1 MKKRIENIA
10 GYQSSDFMLSYNVK
24 KQKFEFTYLYI
35 FEIKGKKVT
44 VMSGE
49 TLKSSH
55 FAPYEMVYE
64 GQKYV
69 NLTLKEVKALLNI
82 VREAA

>member
-10 GYQSSDFMLSYNVK
+10 
-24 KQKFEFTYLYI
+24 
-35 FEIKGKKVT
+35 
-44 VMSGE
+44 
-49 TLKSSH
+49 
-55 FAPYEMVYE
+55 

-69 NLTLKEVKALLNI
+69 NLTLKEVKSLLNI

>member
-1 MKKRIENIA
+1 
-10 GYQSSDFMLSYNVK
+10 
-24 KQKFEFTYLYI
+24 
-35 FEIKGKKVT
+35 
-44 VMSGE
+44 MSGE
-49 TLKSSH
+49 ILKSSY

>member
-10 GYQSSDFMLSYNVK
+10 GYQSSDFILSYNTK

-44 VMSGE
+44 IMSGE
-49 TLKSSH
+49 TLKIKSFCS
-55 FAPYEMVYE
+55 
-64 GQKYV
+64 
-69 NLTLKEVKALLNI
+69 L
-82 VREAA
+82 

>member
-1 MKKRIENIA
+1 MKKRIENSA
-10 GYQSSDFMLSYNVK
+10 GYQSSDFILSYNTK

-49 TLKSSH
+49 ILKSSY

-64 GQKYV
+64 GQKYI
-69 NLTLKEVKALLNI
+69 NLTLKEVKALLSI

>member
-10 GYQSSDFMLSYNVK
+10 GYQSSDFILSYDTK

-35 FEIKGKKVT
+35 FVIKEKKVT
-44 VMSGE
+44 VMYGK

-55 FAPYEMVYE
+55 FTPYEMIYE

>member
-49 TLKSSH
+49 ILKSSH

-69 NLTLKEVKALLNI
+69 NLTLKELKALLNI